1 MSEGLSLPE
10 GPTRPRSTPKSDA
23 VPDAPAPKTSA
34 FQRFVTTY
42 STFLSSFV
50 IGAAGLVATTV
61 YQSKQQEMTRR
72 QAEAQIKMS
81 EVAAE
86 NQWRIE
92 RAEILSKNL
101 SLLASSREDTV
112 DQRYGVLLSLTRG
125 KIIDPELAVAYA
137 LELGVFNPGYMRS
150 ILATVGEKDYLQ
162 LDHSYQVSCEER
174 YGLSRNVGFCK
185 NDRYAERSQALSEVI
200 AEELG
205 AGNRKVVEL
214 LADERQVKESLQ
226 RRAGLFSAYLD
237 GLYQRRQI
245 GDIERFEAMSPGARL
260 VAALVLAADRDG
272 ELTAD
277 DETAERARF
286 HESREKW
293 LESYLID
300 RRCDAECKGRLADFM
315 FTDLGLGDGTHEHA
329 LAAVLQRPDAESTH
343 VKSRLHVRLLWC
355 RTTNEAAVRL
365 RDRILV
371 PVATRALEQG
381 SSEGIERLKDLL
393 ELVALVPLPEANAR
407 DAWYSLLERVRQR
420 YPAIW
425 RDYLVRRL
433 TAERQRQAPPR
444 ALSQGNFCNAT
455 EEAQPVV
462 PEME

>member
-1 MSEGLSLPE
+1 M
-10 GPTRPRSTPKSDA
+10 RPRPNPA
-23 VPDAPAPKTSA
+23 PDPPAPKTSA

-72 QAEAQIKMS
+72 QAEAQIKIS

-101 SLLASSREDTV
+101 ELLASSREDTV

-125 KIIDPELAVAYA
+125 KIMDPELAVAYA

-150 ILATVGEKDYLQ
+150 ILATVGEKNYLQ

-174 YGLSRNVGFCK
+174 WGLSRNVGFCK
-185 NDRYAERSQALSEVI
+185 NDRYAVRSQALAEVV
-200 AEELG
+200 AEDLG
-205 AGNRKVVEL
+205 LGNHRPLDL
-214 LADERQVKESLQ
+214 LADERQVQEALQ
-226 RRAGLFSAYLD
+226 RRAGLFRAYLG
-237 GLYQRRQI
+237 GLYERRQI
-245 GDIERFEAMSPGARL
+245 GDIERFEATSSGARL
-260 VAALVLAADRDG
+260 VAALALAADRDG

-277 DETAERARF
+277 DETAERTRF
-286 HESREKW
+286 HEAREKW
-293 LESYLID
+293 LEGYLLD
-300 RRCDAECKGRLADFM
+300 RHCDPDCKGRLADFM
-315 FTDLGLGDGTHEHA
+315 FTDLGLGDGAHEHA
-329 LAAVLQRPDAESTH
+329 LMTLLERPDAESTH
-343 VKSRLHVRLLWC
+343 AKSRLHVRLLWC
-355 RTTNEAAVRL
+355 RATNEAITRL

-371 PVATRALEQG
+371 PVATRALVQG
-381 SSEGIERLKDLL
+381 NSEGIERLKDLL
-393 ELVALVPLPEANAR
+393 ELVALVPLPAANVR
-407 DAWYSLLERVRQR
+407 DAWYALLERVRQR

-433 TAERQRQAPPR
+433 TAERQRQTPPR
-444 ALSQGNFCNAT
+444 ALVQGNFCSTT
-455 EEAQPVV
+455 EELQPAVL
-462 PEME
+462 EME

>member
-1 MSEGLSLPE
+1 MPE
-10 GPTRPRSTPKSDA
+10 GPTRPRPTPKSDGK
-23 VPDAPAPKTSA
+23 PDAGSETPAPKTSA

-72 QAEAQIKMS
+72 QAEAQIKIS

-92 RAEILSKNL
+92 RAEILAKNL
-101 SLLASSREDTV
+101 DLLASGREDTV

-137 LELGVFNPGYMRS
+137 VELGVFNPGYMRS
-150 ILATVGEKDYLQ
+150 ILATVGDKNYLQ

-174 YGLSRNVGFCK
+174 YGLGRNIGFCK
-185 NDRYAERSQALSEVI
+185 NDRYAVRSQALSEVV

-205 AGNRKVVEL
+205 TGNQRPLDL
-214 LADERQVKESLQ
+214 LADERQVKEALQ
-226 RRAGLFSAYLD
+226 RRAGLFKAYLD
-237 GLYQRRQI
+237 ALYQRRQI

-286 HESREKW
+286 HEAREKW
-293 LESYLID
+293 LEGYLLE
-300 RRCDAECKGRLADFM
+300 RRCDPDCKGRLADFM

-329 LAAVLQRPDAESTH
+329 LAAILERPDTESTH
-343 VKSRLHVRLLWC
+343 VKSRFHVRLLWC
-355 RTTNEAAVRL
+355 RATNDAIVRL

-381 SSEGIERLKDLL
+381 NPDGVERLKDLL
-393 ELVALVPLPEANAR
+393 ELLALVPLPAANAR
-407 DAWYSLLERVRQR
+407 DAWYALLERVRQR

-433 TAERQRQAPPR
+433 TAERQRQTPPR
-444 ALSQGNFCNAT
+444 ALVQGNFCNMA
-455 EEAQPVV
+455 EELQPVV